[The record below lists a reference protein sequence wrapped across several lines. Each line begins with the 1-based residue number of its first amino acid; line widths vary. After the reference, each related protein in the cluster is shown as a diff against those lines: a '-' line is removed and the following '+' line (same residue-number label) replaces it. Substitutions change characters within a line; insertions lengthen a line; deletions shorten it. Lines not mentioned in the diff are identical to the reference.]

1 MNSSILYGDQANQL
15 EELYDRYLQDPHSV
29 SADWAR
35 FFEELSNGRIS
46 STSSNGSG
54 PATQTGSAAR
64 GGIAGE
70 RRKAQSVQQLV
81 LEYRRQG
88 YLASKLDPLGL
99 VKPDRSR
106 LDLPLYGLSEA
117 DLNESFESG
126 LPGVGTRPLKE
137 IIQRYES
144 IYCGSV
150 GCEHFYVRNRAER
163 AWLQERIESP
173 EFNAPLDKYTR
184 LRLFEKVYQAEHF
197 ERFLATKYVGKK
209 RFSLEGGESLIP
221 LLDTAI
227 EHGGET
233 GVEGMVIGM
242 AHRGRLNV
250 LVNVLEKPAG
260 LIFAEFDEN
269 YNPDTLDYA
278 DVKYHLGHSNRK
290 MTRSGREVALSLLFN
305 PSHLEAVDP
314 VVLGSVRARQRVN
327 NDSERKKYIPVL
339 IHGDAAFMG
348 QGVVAESL
356 NFMNLEGYRLGGCLH
371 IIVNNQIGFT
381 TVPSES
387 RSTAFATDLAK
398 GFQIPI
404 FHVNGDDPEAVF
416 RVARLCMDYRLKFGK
431 DAIIDLICYR
441 KLGHNETDEPAFTQ
455 PRMYETIR
463 KHPSVATQYEDKL
476 NNNDD
481 VSSDELDFIKNG
493 INEGLEHSFKK
504 ARESNQR
511 MQVDTLRGVWSS
523 YTRGELDSEPE
534 TRLLA
539 EQLERVGTALTSIP
553 DGFNI
558 HKKLNKL
565 IELRQKMLQ
574 GEQGID
580 WGMAEALA
588 FGSILENGHDIRMS
602 GQDVR
607 RGTFSHRHAVFA
619 DTEKDDIWIPLNG
632 ISENQGQLDI
642 HNSPLSEFSVVGY
655 EYGYSLSDPHALV
668 IWEAQFGDFVNGAQI
683 IIDQFISSSEV
694 KWYRMSGLVML
705 LPHGYE
711 GQGPEHS
718 SARLERF
725 LQLCAKDNMYVVNCT
740 TPAQYFHLLRRQI
753 LSKVRRPLIVMT
765 PKSLLRHPMATSSLE
780 DIKTGVFQE
789 LIPEDKLGQD
799 EVLVFCS
806 GKVYYDLTRARQDA
820 QDQNQPGPQVS
831 IVRLEQMYPF
841 PEKDVKDVLK
851 ASSAKAIRWVQEEP
865 VNQGAWQFVEDRFNA
880 LLDGQRIE
888 GVARPE
894 SPSPAAGLSSIHKS
908 EQEDLI
914 QRAFRNP

>member
-15 EELYDRYLQDPHSV
+15 EELYERYLEDRSSV
-29 SADWAR
+29 SDDWAR
-35 FFEELSNGRIS
+35 FFDSLGNGRS
-46 STSSNGSG
+46 SEAIAPSGSL
-54 PATQTGSAAR
+54 TG
-64 GGIAGE
+64 GGALAGE
-70 RRKAQSVQQLV
+70 RRKAQAVQQLV

-88 YLASKLDPLGL
+88 YLASRLDPLGIA
-99 VKPDRSR
+99 KPDHSR
-106 LDLPLYGLSEA
+106 LELSLYGLSDA
-117 DLNESFESG
+117 DLNEVFESG
-126 LPGVGTRPLKE
+126 VPALGARPLKE
-137 IIQRYES
+137 IIEYYES

-150 GCEHFYVRNRAER
+150 GCEHFYLRNSEER
-163 AWLQERIESP
+163 DWFQERIESP
-173 EFNAPLDKYTR
+173 DFNAPLDKYTR

-197 ERFLATKYVGKK
+197 EHFLATKYVGKK
-209 RFSLEGGESLIP
+209 RFSIEGGESLIP

-227 EHGGET
+227 EHGGQE
-233 GVEGMVIGM
+233 GLEGMVIGM

-269 YNPDTLDYA
+269 YNPETIDYA

-327 NDSERKKYIPVL
+327 RDEERKKYLPVL
-339 IHGDAAFMG
+339 IHGDAAFVG

-356 NFMNLEGYRLGGCLH
+356 NFMNLEGYRMGGCLH

-381 TVPSES
+381 TLPSES
-387 RSTAFATDLAK
+387 RSTRFATDLAK

-416 RVARLCMDYRLKFGK
+416 RVARLCMDYRNEFGK

-455 PRMYETIR
+455 PRMYDVIR
-463 KHPSVATQYEDKL
+463 KHSSLATIYEQKIRD
-476 NNNDD
+476 
-481 VSSDELDFIKNG
+481 SGITEDEIQFIKDG

-504 ARESNQR
+504 ARESNTR
-511 MQVDTLRGVWSS
+511 MQVDTLRGVWSG
-523 YTRGELDSEPE
+523 YARGELDSEPE

-539 EQLERVGTALTSIP
+539 EQLERVGQALVNVP
-553 DGFNI
+553 EGFNI
-558 HKKLNKL
+558 HKKLHRL
-565 IELRQKMLQ
+565 IDMRKKMLS

-607 RGTFSHRHAVFA
+607 RGTFSHRHAAFV
-619 DTEKDDIWIPLNG
+619 DTTDDSLWIPLNG
-632 ISENQGQLDI
+632 ISEKQGILDI
-642 HNSPLSEFSVVGY
+642 HNSPLSEYSVVGY
-655 EYGYSLSDPHALV
+655 EYGYSLSDPNALV
-668 IWEAQFGDFVNGAQI
+668 VWEAQFGDFVNGAQI
-683 IIDQFISSSEV
+683 IIDQFISSSEI

-725 LQLCAKDNMYVVNCT
+725 LQLCARNNMYVVNCT

-780 DIKTGVFQE
+780 DVKTGIFEE
-789 LIPEDKLGQD
+789 LIVDPDLGK
-799 EVLVFCS
+799 EEILLFCS
-806 GKVYYDLTRARQDA
+806 GKIYYDLRKAMDEKGA
-820 QDQNQPGPQVS
+820 GNVALM
-831 IVRLEQMYPF
+831 RLEQMYPF
-841 PEKDVKDVLK
+841 PEKDIK
-851 ASSAKAIRWVQEEP
+851 AALEKSSARSVRWVQEEP

-880 LLDGQRIE
+880 LLQDRRME
-888 GVARPE
+888 VVARPE
-894 SPSPAAGLSSIHKS
+894 SPSPAAGLHSLHAS
-908 EQEDLI
+908 EQQEIID
-914 QRAFRNP
+914 RALS

>member
-1 MNSSILYGDQANQL
+1 MNSSILYGDQARQL
-15 EELYDRYLQDPHSV
+15 EELYERYLKDPSSV
-29 SADWAR
+29 GPDWAR
-35 FFEELSNGRIS
+35 FFEELSNSRNG
-46 STSSNGSG
+46 SNGAGAS
-54 PATQTGSAAR
+54 PALGRSA
-64 GGIAGE
+64 IAGE

-99 VKPDRSR
+99 VQPDRSR
-106 LDLPLYGLSEA
+106 LELSLYGLSDA

-126 LPGVGTRPLKE
+126 LPSMGARPLKE
-137 IIQRYES
+137 IIEKYES
-144 IYCGSV
+144 IYCGSI
-150 GCEHFYVRNRAER
+150 GCEHFYIRNRAER
-163 AWLQERIESP
+163 TWLQERIESP

-184 LRLFEKVYQAEHF
+184 LRLYEKVYQAEHF

-233 GVEGMVIGM
+233 GLEGMVIGM

-314 VVLGSVRARQRVN
+314 VVLGSVAARQRVN
-327 NDSERKKYIPVL
+327 RDTERKKYLPVL
-339 IHGDAAFMG
+339 IHGDAAFIG

-356 NFMNLEGYRLGGCLH
+356 NFMNLKGYRLGGCLH
-371 IIVNNQIGFT
+371 VIVNNQIGFT
-381 TVPSES
+381 TLPSES

-455 PRMYETIR
+455 PRMYEKIR
-463 KHPSVATQYEDKL
+463 NHPSVASQYEKQL
-476 NNNDD
+476 SGNDD
-481 VSSDELDFIKNG
+481 VTGDELDFIKNG

-511 MQVDTLRGVWSS
+511 MEVDTLRGVWSD
-523 YTRGELDSEPE
+523 YKRGDLDSEPE

-539 EQLERVGTALTSIP
+539 EQIERVGSALTNIP
-553 DGFNI
+553 EGFNI
-558 HKKLNKL
+558 HKKLKKL
-565 IELRQKMLQ
+565 VELRSNMLA

-607 RGTFSHRHAVFA
+607 RGTFSHRHAVFT
-619 DTEKDDIWIPLNG
+619 DTENEDLWVPLNR
-632 ISENQGQLDI
+632 ISENQGLFDI
-642 HNSPLSEFSVVGY
+642 HNSPLSEYSVVGY
-655 EYGYSLSDPHALV
+655 EYGYSLSNPNALV
-668 IWEAQFGDFVNGAQI
+668 VWEAQFGDFVNGAQI

-725 LQLCAKDNMYVVNCT
+725 LQLCARNNMYVVNCT
-740 TPAQYFHLLRRQI
+740 TPAQYFHVLRRQI
-753 LSKVRRPLIVMT
+753 LSKVRRPLIIMT
-765 PKSLLRHPMATSSLE
+765 PKSLLRLPMATSPLE
-780 DIKTGVFQE
+780 ELKTGIFEEV
-789 LIPEDKLGQD
+789 LPD
-799 EVLVFCS
+799 EVLGKDKVLLFCS
-806 GKVYYDLTRARQDA
+806 GKIYYDLMKEMEDKGTKDI
-820 QDQNQPGPQVS
+820 S
-831 IVRLEQMYPF
+831 LIRLEQMYPF
-841 PEKDVKDVLK
+841 PENDIKEVLSKSK
-851 ASSAKAIRWVQEEP
+851 AGAVRWVQEEP
-865 VNQGAWQFVEDRFNA
+865 INQGAWQFLEDRFNA
-880 LLDGQRIE
+880 LLDGKRIQP
-888 GVARPE
+888 VARPE

-908 EQEDLI
+908 EQQDLMN
-914 QRAFRNP
+914 RALAKA

>member
-1 MNSSILYGDQANQL
+1 MDSSILYGDQAHQL
-15 EELYDRYLQDPHSV
+15 EELYERYLNDPSSV
-29 SADWAR
+29 SSDWAR
-35 FFEELSNGRIS
+35 FFADLGNGRAGSNGQS
-46 STSSNGSG
+46 VAASAGSG
-54 PATQTGSAAR
+54 VVST
-64 GGIAGE
+64 GIAGE

-88 YLASKLDPLGL
+88 YLASRLDPLGL
-99 VKPDRSR
+99 VQPDRSR
-106 LDLPLYGLSEA
+106 LELTLYGLTEA

-126 LPGVGTRPLKE
+126 IPSLGARPLKE
-137 IIQRYES
+137 IIDHYES
-144 IYCGSV
+144 IYCGSI
-150 GCEHFYVRNRAER
+150 GCEHYYIRNRAER
-163 AWLQERIESP
+163 MWLQERIESP

-184 LRLFEKVYQAEHF
+184 LRLYEKVYQAEHF

-227 EHGGET
+227 ERGGET
-233 GVEGMVIGM
+233 DLEGMVIGM

-269 YNPDTLDYA
+269 YNPETLDYA

-305 PSHLEAVDP
+305 PSHLEAVNP

-327 NDSERKKYIPVL
+327 HDEERKKYLPVL
-339 IHGDAAFMG
+339 IHGDAAFIG

-356 NFMNLEGYRLGGCLH
+356 NFMNLQGYRLGGCLH

-404 FHVNGDDPEAVF
+404 FHVNGDDPDAVF
-416 RVARLCMDYRLKFGK
+416 RVARLCMDYRLTFGK

-455 PRMYETIR
+455 PRMYDKI
-463 KHPSVATQYEDKL
+463 KNHPSVATLYEKKIGR
-476 NNNDD
+476 
-481 VSSDELDFIKNG
+481 SEEITEDEIEFIKNG
-493 INEGLEHSFKK
+493 INEGLEQSFKK
-504 ARESNQR
+504 ARQSNQR
-511 MQVDTLRGVWSS
+511 MQVDTLRGVWSD
-523 YTRGELDSEPE
+523 YTHGELDSEPE

-539 EQLERVGTALTSIP
+539 EQLERVGGALTTVP
-553 DGFNI
+553 EGFNL
-558 HKKLNKL
+558 HKKLGKL
-565 IELRQKMLQ
+565 VDLRRKMISGQ
-574 GEQGID
+574 QGID

-607 RGTFSHRHAVFA
+607 RGTFSHRHAVFT
-619 DTEKDDIWIPLNG
+619 DTENENLWIPLNQ
-632 ISENQGQLDI
+632 ISEKQGTLDI
-642 HNSPLSEFSVVGY
+642 HNSPLSEYSVVGY

-694 KWYRMSGLVML
+694 KWYRLSGLVML

-725 LQLCAKDNMYVVNCT
+725 LQLCAKNNLYVVNCT

-753 LSKVRRPLIVMT
+753 LSKTRRPLIVMT
-765 PKSLLRHPMATSSLE
+765 PKSLLRHPMATSSLD
-780 DIKTGVFQE
+780 DIKTGLFEE
-789 LIPEDKLGQD
+789 LLTDDRAGKDK
-799 EVLVFCS
+799 VLLFCS
-806 GKVYYDLTRARQDA
+806 GKIYYDLIKSMEEREIEDISL
-820 QDQNQPGPQVS
+820 N
-831 IVRLEQMYPF
+831 RLEQMYPF
-841 PEKDVKDVLK
+841 PEKDIQDVLK
-851 ASSAKAIRWVQEEP
+851 KSSAGIVRWVQEEP
-865 VNQGAWQFVEDRFNA
+865 INQGAWQFVEDRFNA
-880 LLDGQRIE
+880 LLTDKRIQP
-888 GVARPE
+888 VARPE
-894 SPSPAAGLSSIHKS
+894 SPSPAAGLHSIHAS
-908 EQEDLI
+908 EQQDI
-914 QRAFRNP
+914 MDRALSYK

>member
-1 MNSSILYGDQANQL
+1 MDSSILYGDQAYEL
-15 EELYDRYLQDPHSV
+15 EALYDQYLNDPSSV
-29 SADWAR
+29 GDDWAR
-35 FFEELSNGRIS
+35 FFASLSNGHS
-46 STSSNGSG
+46 
-54 PATQTGSAAR
+54 ATQVNGATRTG
-64 GGIAGE
+64 GLAGE
-70 RRKAQSVQQLV
+70 RRKAQAVQQLV

-88 YLASKLDPLGL
+88 YLASHLDPLGL
-99 VKPDRSR
+99 TSPDHSR
-106 LDLPLYGLSEA
+106 LDLSVYGLGEK

-126 LPGVGTRPLKE
+126 IPSMGAKPLRD
-137 IIQRYES
+137 IINRYEA

-150 GCEHFYVRNRAER
+150 GCEHFYIRNKEER
-163 AWLQERIESP
+163 AWLQERIES
-173 EFNAPLDKYTR
+173 ENFIAPLDKYTR

-233 GVEGMVIGM
+233 GLEGMVIGM

-260 LIFAEFDEN
+260 IIFAEFDEN

-290 MTRSGREVALSLLFN
+290 MTRSGKEVALSLLFN
-305 PSHLEAVDP
+305 PSHLEAVNP
-314 VVLGSVRARQRVN
+314 VVMGSVRARQRVN
-327 NDSERKKYIPVL
+327 RDPDRKKYLPVL
-339 IHGDAAFMG
+339 IHGDAAFIG

-356 NFMNLEGYRLGGCLH
+356 NFMNLKGYRLGGTLH

-381 TVPSES
+381 TLPSES

-416 RVARLCMDYRLKFGK
+416 RVARLCMDYRNKFGK

-441 KLGHNETDEPAFTQ
+441 KLGHNENDEPAFTQ

-463 KHPSVATQYEDKL
+463 KHPSVATSYEDQL
-476 NNNDD
+476 RNSDGA
-481 VSSDELDFIKNG
+481 SDEEIQFIKNG
-493 INEGLEHSFKK
+493 INEGLEHSFQK
-504 ARESNQR
+504 AKEENTR
-511 MQVDTLRGVWSS
+511 MQVDTMRGVWSG
-523 YTRGELDSEPE
+523 YDRGDLDSEPE

-539 EQLERVGTALTSIP
+539 EQMERVGHALTTVP
-553 DGFNI
+553 EGFNL
-558 HKKLNKL
+558 HKKLQRL
-565 IELRQKMLQ
+565 IDLRSKMLS
-574 GEQGID
+574 GEQPVD
-580 WGMAEALA
+580 WGMAEAMA

-607 RGTFSHRHAVFA
+607 RGTFSHRHAVFV
-619 DTEKDDIWIPLNG
+619 DTENESDWTPLNG
-632 ISENQGQLDI
+632 ISDSQGILEI
-642 HNSPLSEFSVVGY
+642 HNSPLSEYSVLGY
-655 EYGYSLSDPHALV
+655 EYGYSLSDPNALV
-668 IWEAQFGDFVNGAQI
+668 VWEAQFGDFVNGAQI

-725 LQLCAKDNMYVVNCT
+725 LQLCARNNIFVANCT
-740 TPAQYFHLLRRQI
+740 TPAQYFHLLRRQM
-753 LSKVRRPLIVMT
+753 LSTVRRPLIVMT
-765 PKSLLRHPMATSSLE
+765 PKSLLRHPSATSSME
-780 DIKTGVFQE
+780 DLGKGVFEE
-789 LIPEDKLGQD
+789 LLPDDALGKDQ
-799 EVLVFCS
+799 LLLFCS
-806 GKVYYDLTRARQDA
+806 GKVFYDLQKAIDERKRSD
-820 QDQNQPGPQVS
+820 VS
-831 IVRLEQMYPF
+831 VVRVEQLYPF
-841 PEKDVKDVLK
+841 ATKDVEEILK
-851 ASSAKAIRWVQEEP
+851 KSTAKTIRWVQEEP
-865 VNQGAWQFVEDRFNA
+865 INQGAWKFVEDRFNA
-880 LLDGQRIE
+880 CLKSPIQPI
-888 GVARPE
+888 ARPE
-894 SPSPAAGLSSIHKS
+894 SPSPAAGMHSIHAA

-914 QRAFRNP
+914 NRALE

>member
-1 MNSSILYGDQANQL
+1 MNSSILYGDQAHQL
-15 EELYDRYLQDPHSV
+15 EEIYERYLQDPSSV
-29 SADWAR
+29 GADWAR
-35 FFEELSNGRIS
+35 FFDDLQNGRQQGTSAAIS
-46 STSSNGSG
+46 SPGAVSTRSVPPGNGRSPG
-54 PATQTGSAAR
+54 L
-64 GGIAGE
+64 AGE

-88 YLASKLDPLGL
+88 YLASRLDPLGL
-99 VKPDRSR
+99 VSPDRSR
-106 LDLPLYGLSEA
+106 LELSLYGLSEA
-117 DLNESFESG
+117 DMDESFESG
-126 LPGVGTRPLKE
+126 VPELGARPLRE
-137 IIQRYES
+137 IIDYYES
-144 IYCGSV
+144 IYCRSL
-150 GCEHFYVRNRAER
+150 GCEYFYLRNQEER
-163 AWLQERIESP
+163 AWFQERIESP
-173 EFNAPLDKYTR
+173 AFHEPLDRYTR

-197 ERFLATKYVGKK
+197 EHFLATKYVGKK
-209 RFSLEGGESLIP
+209 RFSMEGGESLIP
-221 LLDTAI
+221 LLDTVI
-227 EHGGET
+227 EHGGQT
-233 GVEGMVIGM
+233 GLEGMVVGM

-327 NDSERKKYIPVL
+327 RDLERKKYIPVL
-339 IHGDAAFMG
+339 IHGDAAFVG

-356 NFMNLEGYRLGGCLH
+356 NFMNLEGYRMGGCLH
-371 IIVNNQIGFT
+371 VIVNNQIGFT
-381 TVPSES
+381 TLPSES
-387 RSTAFATDLAK
+387 RSTRFATDLAK

-416 RVARLCMDYRLKFGK
+416 RVARLCMDYRNKFGK

-455 PRMYETIR
+455 PRMYDAIR
-463 KHPSVATQYEDKL
+463 KHPSVASQYEKSL
-476 NNNDD
+476 SESGI
-481 VSSDELDFIKNG
+481 SSDEIEFIKNG
-493 INEGLEHSFKK
+493 INEGLEASFKK
-504 ARESNQR
+504 ARESNTR
-511 MQVDTLRGVWSS
+511 MQVDTLRGVWSGYS
-523 YTRGELDSEPE
+523 RGDLDSEPE

-539 EQLERVGTALTSIP
+539 DQLERVGKALVSIP
-553 DGFNI
+553 EGFNI
-558 HKKLNKL
+558 HKKLNRL
-565 IELRQKMLQ
+565 IDTRKKMLE

-607 RGTFSHRHAVFA
+607 RGTFSHRHAVFV
-619 DTEKDDIWIPLNG
+619 DTQKDAEWIPLNE
-632 ISENQGQLDI
+632 ISSDQGVLDI

-668 IWEAQFGDFVNGAQI
+668 VWEAQFGDFVNGAQI

-740 TPAQYFHLLRRQI
+740 TPAQYFHVLRRQI
-753 LSKVRRPLIVMT
+753 LSRVRRPLIIMT
-765 PKSLLRHPMATSSLE
+765 PKSLLRHPQATSSL
-780 DIKTGVFQE
+780 DDLKTGLFQE
-789 LIPEDKLGQD
+789 LLVD
-799 EVLVFCS
+799 EKVGKERVLLFCS
-806 GKVYYDLTRARQDA
+806 GKIYYDLIKDMEEKGVQDVA
-820 QDQNQPGPQVS
+820 V
-831 IVRLEQMYPF
+831 VRLEQMYPF
-841 PEKDVKDVLK
+841 PEEEVAEVLK
-851 ASSAKAIRWVQEEP
+851 QSRAGTVRWAQEEP
-865 VNQGAWQFVEDRFNA
+865 INQGAWQFVEDRFNA
-880 LLDGQRIE
+880 LLDGKRME
-888 GVARPE
+888 VAARPE
-894 SPSPAAGLSSIHKS
+894 SPSPAAGLSSIHKT
-908 EQEDLI
+908 EQADLMN
-914 QRAFRNP
+914 RSLA